1 MIASFYTAIPV
12 NSVYSTKESIKGRIE
27 VEELGVKGEHA
38 TSQ

>member
-1 MIASFYTAIPV
+1 MIASFYTAISV
-12 NSVYSTKESIKGRIE
+12 NSIYITKESVKGRFE